1 MDAVPCR
8 IVRWVSDEPQP
19 EWVAAEMTD
28 AHGRTW
34 TFFDKY
40 VIFTRELVT
49 SATPLPVDG
58 VL

>member
-1 MDAVPCR
+1 
-8 IVRWVSDEPQP
+8 VSDEPQP